1 MSGLRLS
8 KFKIRESGREIDP
21 SEILLDSLAKS
32 KESQFGISEKKLETP
47 ISRKVLQGFLVS
59 FFLILSFFFAK
70 TFQMQVIEGKE
81 YLLMSKENQFAIRS
95 IAAERGVIYD
105 SNMNQLV
112 FNQPSFDLS
121 VLTSSLPKEESERN
135 RILKRAAEITG
146 KDYQEIKK
154 MVEESKLAEL
164 VIVKDISHQNIILLE
179 SEKENL
185 QGLEIISNAKREYFS
200 GSLFSHILG
209 YKRQTGQ
216 TAGLESYYDDILT
229 SKEGELY
236 IERDALGKP
245 ISKEIASM
253 PESGNS
259 LVLWLNSGLQEIIA
273 SSLANSMERVG
284 GTGAAAV
291 AIDPKTGGVLALV
304 SLPSYDS
311 NLFSQGISQEDWQ
324 KLQNDSGDPL
334 FNRVISGYGYPTGSS
349 IKPIIG
355 VAALEEEVISADTKI
370 PCPLEIC
377 IENPYFEDAEPQCY
391 ADWKYH
397 GASDIERAIAESVNT
412 FFYQIG
418 GGYEDFKGL
427 GPTKIKEWLSK
438 FNWGTATGIDL
449 PKEGD
454 GILPDLEDEWTTGD
468 TYHLSIGQGPFSITP
483 IQVVS
488 AFAAIANGGKIYQ
501 PQIVKTV
508 VDSQKEIIEEKDP
521 KIAEIL
527 PVLQS
532 NLETVR
538 QGMKQA
544 VTSADG
550 SSHALNSL
558 FVEAAAKTGTS
569 QTAKEDV
576 YHNWI
581 TVFAPYDD
589 PQIVLTIV
597 VENVKGTSQGIP
609 AAVLPVAYDALN
621 WYFSK

>member
-8 KFKIRESGREIDP
+8 KFKVRESIREIDP
-21 SEILLDSLAKS
+21 SEILLDTLAKN
-32 KESQFGISEKKLETP
+32 KEAQLGISEKKLETP
-47 ISRKVLQGFLVS
+47 ISKKVLQGFLIC
-59 FFLILSFFFAK
+59 FIIILIFFFAK
-70 TFQMQVIEGKE
+70 TFQMQVVEGEE
-81 YLLMSKENQFAIRS
+81 YSERAKNNQFAIRS
-95 IAAERGVIYD
+95 IVAERGIIYD

-112 FNQPSFDLS
+112 FNKPSFDLS
-121 VLTSSLPKEESERN
+121 VLINNLPKEEAEKN
-135 RILKRAAEITG
+135 RILKRAAEIIG
-146 KDYQEIKK
+146 KDYQEIKQIIND
-154 MVEESKLAEL
+154 SQSAEL
-164 VIVKDISHQNIILLE
+164 ILARDLSHQDVILLE

-185 QGLEIISNAKREYFS
+185 PGLEIINNAKREYVS
-200 GSLFSHILG
+200 GSIFSHILG

-216 TAGLESYYDDILT
+216 TAGLESYYDEILT

-236 IERDALGKP
+236 IERDVLSRP
-245 ISKEIASM
+245 ISKEIVSM

-259 LVLWLNSGLQEIIA
+259 LVLWLDSGLQEIIA

-291 AIDPKTGGVLALV
+291 AMDPKTGGVLALV
-304 SLPSYDS
+304 SLPSY
-311 NLFSQGISQEDWQ
+311 NNNFFSQGISQEDWQ
-324 KLQNDSGDPL
+324 IIQSDSRDPL
-334 FNRVISGYGYPTGSS
+334 FNRVISGYGYPTGST

-355 VAALEEEVISADTKI
+355 IAALEEEIITADTKL

-397 GASDIERAIAESVNT
+397 GVSDIKRAIAESVNT

-449 PKEGD
+449 PKEGV
-454 GILPDLEDEWTTGD
+454 GILPDLKNNWTTGN

-488 AFAAIANGGKIYQ
+488 AFSAIANGGKIYQ
-501 PQIVKTV
+501 PKIVKEII
-508 VDSQKEIIEEKDP
+508 DSQKEIIEEKEP
-521 KIAEIL
+521 EITKVL
-527 PVLQS
+527 PILQD
-532 NLETVR
+532 NLEVIR
-538 QGMKQA
+538 QGMRQA
-544 VTSADG
+544 VISKDG
-550 SSHALNSL
+550 SSYALNSL
-558 FVEAAAKTGTS
+558 PVGVASKTGTS

-581 TVFAPYDD
+581 TVFAPYDN

-621 WYFSK
+621 YYFSK